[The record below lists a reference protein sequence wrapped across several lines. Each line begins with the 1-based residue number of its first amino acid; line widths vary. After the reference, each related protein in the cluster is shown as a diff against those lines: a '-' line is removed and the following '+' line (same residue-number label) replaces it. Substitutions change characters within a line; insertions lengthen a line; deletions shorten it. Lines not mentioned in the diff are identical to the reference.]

1 MPPCSHRP
9 SVSLPRS
16 AATPPFRATQAAG
29 ARSVRRAQTPTA
41 SAGGRRGHTP
51 SRRRRSCAP
60 SWASACAT
68 NRARTMAATTTTT
81 QFGATSRARP
91 ARRRQAIPP
100 TSSVRLAPLPPNPRP
115 GLSANTLIPSPVTDG
130 PSRPSFSSTCR
141 LRLPR
146 ALPTPPPSPTENL
159 PPTSPPPA
167 AQIPAPKSPP
177 QPPAPPYHP
186 APLPPSAPQPPSL
199 PRVPCYRACT
209 VGVDANCTHDVPDQD
224 TYCQAEH
231 SIAYGRIVA
240 RPRCERRVCRGHY
253 ALRCDAT
260 QCDATRCDAMRRDTT
275 RHEAMR
281 CDAMRCDAMRCDA
294 MLCDC
299 QGVCTG
305 TTPFCPASHCVA
317 FLCSACYRACLASD
331 GAACT

>member
-115 GLSANTLIPSPVTDG
+115 GLCCQYLDSVPSYRRTITPFLLFHLPTALTPCTTHASSLTHREPSADIPAAGGANACYEIAAAAASSAVPPGSAAAERAAAAVDSACPV
-130 PSRPSFSSTCR
+130 
-141 LRLPR
+141 LPR
-146 ALPTPPPSPTENL
+146 LHRRGRRQLYARRSGPGHLLPG
-159 PPTSPPPA
+159 
-167 AQIPAPKSPP
+167 
-177 QPPAPPYHP
+177 
-186 APLPPSAPQPPSL
+186 
-199 PRVPCYRACT
+199 RA
-209 VGVDANCTHDVPDQD
+209 
-224 TYCQAEH
+224 
-231 SIAYGRIVA
+231 
-240 RPRCERRVCRGHY
+240 
-253 ALRCDAT
+253 
-260 QCDATRCDAMRRDTT
+260 
-275 RHEAMR
+275 
-281 CDAMRCDAMRCDA
+281 
-294 MLCDC
+294 
-299 QGVCTG
+299 
-305 TTPFCPASHCVA
+305 
-317 FLCSACYRACLASD
+317 
-331 GAACT
+331 